1 MIDADQAL
9 HHAEVFAD
17 QLQTRGDARGELL
30 SLELAAHRASTSA
43 EARRLHREA
52 QRIRDAHEALVWPAP
67 LRDSYVQMRA
77 GFVLRGGCDELFAAD
92 VPIELAVSVRE
103 TWTTQRRLEEVL
115 PGLIEARR
123 RGLALDQLRHVSPP
137 RAAASLAQL
146 PTLAAHEGRRLAI
159 RALQLDGPVERFEA
173 LGQLLGLKRFC
184 RDQPVDAEQLRTL
197 AKLGLES
204 LHIRTQQLDPAVLA
218 LLGPSLQT
226 LDLHGFTGSLAP
238 ILALPRLR
246 SLTLDHTPTPDD
258 ITSLATL
265 ARLEWLDIPSLADP
279 AQIEALRAIRLRGL
293 GVRSAA
299 AELLPALASLPDLE
313 CFSYSQLIGERVD
326 PTPILHLGKLGPLGP
341 KASLRFTANMRA
353 DLSLPASIEEL
364 FVADVDEP
372 IELTGTPKQLLLV
385 NSDPRCLPASL
396 LHGLQTLTLYCWAP
410 PPDEFLRALPRS
422 CPQLEQLD
430 ITCLQDWTWSD
441 AQQVVAGLSQLR
453 RLSFM
458 TGTVATAAE
467 LARAFPD
474 LSMSDPYLWPRSP

>member
-246 SLTLDHTPTPDD
+246 SLTLDHTPTPGRHCQ
-258 ITSLATL
+258 LGYARAARVARHPL
-265 ARLEWLDIPSLADP
+265 ARRPGPDRSPASDPLAGP
-279 AQIEALRAIRLRGL
+279 GR
-293 GVRSAA
+293 
-299 AELLPALASLPDLE
+299 
-313 CFSYSQLIGERVD
+313 
-326 PTPILHLGKLGPLGP
+326 PLG
-341 KASLRFTANMRA
+341 RRRA
-353 DLSLPASIEEL
+353 ATRARQPARSRVL
-364 FVADVDEP
+364 QLQPAD
-372 IELTGTPKQLLLV
+372 
-385 NSDPRCLPASL
+385 R
-396 LHGLQTLTLYCWAP
+396 
-410 PPDEFLRALPRS
+410 
-422 CPQLEQLD
+422 
-430 ITCLQDWTWSD
+430 
-441 AQQVVAGLSQLR
+441 
-453 RLSFM
+453 
-458 TGTVATAAE
+458 
-467 LARAFPD
+467 
-474 LSMSDPYLWPRSP
+474 